1 MCASVA
7 SVPLRLVSLGA
18 ALALIAA
25 LAGAIVSA
33 CYDVPRPACGFL
45 CGPAGECP
53 DGYTC
58 AAEQVCHANGSPDG
72 LVCRNPDAALP
83 VDAMPDAAS
92 DAMPD
97 GMVDAADDAM
107 VDAMVDAADDAA
119 LDVDAEVDA
128 PP

>member
-1 MCASVA
+1 M
-7 SVPLRLVSLGA
+7 PLRLGSLGA
-18 ALALIAA
+18 ALALLAA

-83 VDAMPDAAS
+83 VDAMS
-92 DAMPD
+92 D
-97 GMVDAADDAM
+97 VAADQR
-107 VDAMVDAADDAA
+107 VDAMADAPEDMTDAAEDAAAEDDAA
-119 LDVDAEVDA
+119 EDAAVDDAA